1 MLDGRPRE
9 GNLIATVLK
18 RALFGLVKG
27 VVVGGALGALV
38 VFGLGMPVFAA
49 WAAYVAAV
57 LSGALTGLFA
67 GRAIWE
73 RDARIEAGLKAGVG
87 ALIGAAAMFAI
98 RKWLNV
104 SLDLGELGR
113 GTVGQ
118 LPLASLPLISTA
130 LALFYELDN
139 TGEPPAPAEKKRVA
153 GDGAAEAP
161 PRAALDEA
169 LEEEEAEAEAAQK
182 ATKH

>member
-1 MLDGRPRE
+1 
-9 GNLIATVLK
+9 VLK
-18 RALFGLVKG
+18 RALFGILK
-27 VVVGGALGALV
+27 GALIGGLLGAAV

-57 LSGALTGLFA
+57 LTGAVTGLVA

-73 RDARIEAGLKAGVG
+73 KDARIEAGLKAGVG
-87 ALIGAAAMFAI
+87 AVIGAAAMFAI
-98 RKWLNV
+98 RKWLNLSV
-104 SLDLGELGR
+104 DLGELGR

-118 LPLASLPLISTA
+118 LPLASLPMIATA

-139 TGEPPAPAEKKRVA
+139 TGDVGPAAPTKKARVEA
-153 GDGAAEAP
+153 DEVKALGASEE
-161 PRAALDEA
+161 LDEQA
-169 LEEEEAEAEAAQK
+169 EEEAAQK